1 MIAFA
6 LAVFFLIITPGPGV
20 LSTAGVGSAFG
31 FRAGFAYVTGLWA
44 GNNLVSFIVITGLA
58 TLLLAS
64 DIIRTILMLL
74 STAYLFYLAAR
85 IIFAGAEVGF
95 MRAKSQP
102 GLASGVFLQLV
113 NPKAYAVNTAL
124 FTSFAFLPA
133 NITAEIII
141 KIVIFNLIWI
151 LILNLE
157 KQMIDSDNDV
167 TITRAVSADSAD
179 LSKVAQKAYDIYL
192 DRMDKKP
199 APMLADFHQ
208 HISEDIVFIAKDR
221 KGRIAGYVVLQQI
234 DQQWWLDNIATHP
247 DYQGQGIGTRLRIEA
262 EQYCALLTDTLQ
274 LYTNIVMVENVRW
287 YERAGYVMTKQAL
300 VNGYERFYFKK
311 RLR

>member
-44 GNNLVSFIVITGLA
+44 GNNLVSLIVITGLA

-95 MRAKSQP
+95 MKAKSKP

-124 FTSFAFLPA
+124 FTSFAFMPS

-141 KIVIFNLIWI
+141 KVIIFNLIWI
-151 LILNLE
+151 PIHLLWLYLGVKIHALNLSA
-157 KQMIDSDNDV
+157 KSNRIINMIMGGSL
-167 TITRAVSADSAD
+167 TIVVI
-179 LSKVAQKAYDIYL
+179 LS
-192 DRMDKKP
+192 
-199 APMLADFHQ
+199 
-208 HISEDIVFIAKDR
+208 
-221 KGRIAGYVVLQQI
+221 
-234 DQQWWLDNIATHP
+234 
-247 DYQGQGIGTRLRIEA
+247 
-262 EQYCALLTDTLQ
+262 LLSLS
-274 LYTNIVMVENVRW
+274 
-287 YERAGYVMTKQAL
+287 
-300 VNGYERFYFKK
+300 
-311 RLR
+311 